1 VHGRYLS
8 RSHARYSSVPNRS
21 PPTNAVPTITTARTS
36 PNRSAV
42 HASTSPPETPVVAA
56 ATTHQRPIGLT
67 SFLIVVVRRPQ
78 RPVHQRHRHAYGGD
92 DDARPH
98 GQRRLR
104 REGEQE
110 QHAADGHPQPAE
122 PGAGGAGHWGLRG
135 WGGVVVVPSGYT
147 GSERFRVRS
156 TACIPMV
163 RTGPGSYVFGQR
175 IPGHAGLS
183 GVGAKEPR

>member
-1 VHGRYLS
+1 
-8 RSHARYSSVPNRS
+8 RS

-42 HASTSPPETPVVAA
+42 HASTSPPETPIVAA
-56 ATTHQRPIGLT
+56 ATTHERRIGLT

-135 WGGVVVVPSGYT
+135 WVGMAPAVNGMYT
-147 GSERFRVRS
+147 LDQSKSDVYFAGPQPAQKPALAVA
-156 TACIPMV
+156 AC
-163 RTGPGSYVFGQR
+163 R
-175 IPGHAGLS
+175 IAPLDS
-183 GVGAKEPR
+183 